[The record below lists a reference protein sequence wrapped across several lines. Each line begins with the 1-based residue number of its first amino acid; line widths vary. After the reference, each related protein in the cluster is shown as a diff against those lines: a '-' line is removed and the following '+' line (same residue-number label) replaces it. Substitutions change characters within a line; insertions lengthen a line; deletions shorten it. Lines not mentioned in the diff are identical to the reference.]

1 MDDAR
6 ARPFTLLFPHCPVLG
21 HLHVR
26 QDSLAEVER
35 RSQIRLDVRLPLGR
49 RVEVVHGLAILPEG
63 RADAAVVD
71 EHVDAV
77 VEEGRGFFGR
87 RADVVDAAEVA
98 ERPAEGAVGAVCVQV
113 GVGRVFELVFV
124 EVEDVDS
131 VALFEE
137 VAGEATADALGSLI
151 VLGFVGKLGCLR
163 FANLRI
169 LGCVFVVVLLLEV
182 LRR

>member
-1 MDDAR
+1 MDDTR
-6 ARPFTLLFPHCPVLG
+6 AGSLTLLFTHFPVLG
-21 HLHVR
+21 HFHVR
-26 QDSLAEVER
+26 QNCLAEMER
-35 RSQIRLDVRLPLGR
+35 RSQIRLDVSHPLAR

-63 RADAAVVD
+63 GADAAVVD

-77 VEEGRGFFGR
+77 VEEGGGFFCGL
-87 RADVVDAAEVA
+87 ADGVDAAEVA
-98 ERPAEGAVGAVCVQV
+98 ERPAEGTVCDVRVQV
-113 GVGRVFELVFV
+113 GVGGVFELVFV
-124 EVEDVDS
+124 VVEDVDS

-137 VAGEATADALGSLI
+137 VAREATADALGSLI
-151 VLGFVGKLGCLR
+151 VLGFVGNLVCVR